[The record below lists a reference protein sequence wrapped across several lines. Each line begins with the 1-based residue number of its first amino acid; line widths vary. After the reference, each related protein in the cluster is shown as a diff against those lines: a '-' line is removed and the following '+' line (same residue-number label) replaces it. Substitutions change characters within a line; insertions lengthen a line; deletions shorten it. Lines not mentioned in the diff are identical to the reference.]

1 MAEISKNKIENIHKA
16 QKAFQASHQTKSLD
30 FRIDMLKKL
39 KSAVSQYEERILE
52 ALWKD
57 LHKSGEEAYLTEISI
72 LTQEIDFHIKNLKK
86 WVKPQKVPNPVY
98 LFPSTGRIYYE
109 PLGVVLII
117 APWNYPFQLMMNP
130 LVGAIAAGC
139 CAILKPSEST
149 VHIAAVMDE
158 MIHTTFDENYIAL
171 VQGDQEIGEYL
182 LKQHF
187 DKIFFTGSTKV
198 GKIVMKAAAEN
209 ITPVIL
215 ELGGKSPGIVDE
227 NADIDLAAKRIAWG
241 KTINSGQTCIAPDYL
256 LVHHS
261 VKEELIQKIP
271 VYLEEMYGK
280 DLQKSKYYARIVHQE
295 AYDSLVDLLD
305 KSKGN
310 IRYSGT
316 SSREELFLH
325 PTIVDMTSPETDSLM
340 QQEIFGP
347 ILPVITYTN
356 LKEAISFINSGEKP
370 LALYYF
376 GKSKPAEEVIRKTS
390 SGGVCINDTLM
401 HIANHHLPFGGVGN
415 SGFGRY
421 HGKES
426 FLAFSNQR
434 AVLNSPT
441 WMDIPFKY
449 APFKYFKFI
458 KKFL

>member
-1 MAEISKNKIENIHKA
+1 MTEISSAQIENIHKA
-16 QKAFQASHQTKSLD
+16 QKAFQATHQTKSLD
-30 FRIDMLKKL
+30 FRIGMLEKFKL
-39 KSAVSQYEERILE
+39 AVSQYEDRILE

-72 LTQEIDFHIKNLKK
+72 LNQEIDFHIKNLKK
-86 WVKPQKVPNPVY
+86 WVKPQKVSNPLH
-98 LFPSTGRIYYE
+98 LFPSTGKIYYE
-109 PLGVVLII
+109 PLGVALII
-117 APWNYPFQLMMNP
+117 APWNYPFQLVMNP
-130 LVGAIAAGC
+130 LVGAISAGC
-139 CAILKPSEST
+139 CVILKPSEST
-149 VHIAAVMDE
+149 THIAAVMGE
-158 MIHTTFDENYIAL
+158 MISATFDENYIAL
-171 VQGDQEIGEYL
+171 IQGDQRVGEHL
-182 LKQHF
+182 LKLHF

-209 ITPVIL
+209 LTPVIL

-227 NADIDLAAKRIAWG
+227 NADLDLAAKRIAWG
-241 KTINSGQTCIAPDYL
+241 KTINAGQTCIAPDYL
-256 LVHHS
+256 LVHQS
-261 VKEELIQKIP
+261 VKEELIKKIP

-280 DLQKSKYYARIVHQE
+280 DIQKSEFYARIVHKK
-295 AYDSLVDLLD
+295 AFDGLVELLD
-305 KSKGN
+305 KSNGK

-316 SSREELFLH
+316 FNREELFLY
-325 PTIVDMTSPETDSLM
+325 PTIVDEISSGDSLM

-347 ILPVITYTN
+347 ILPIITFTN
-356 LKEAISFINSGEKP
+356 LTEAISFINSGEKP

-376 GKSKPAEEVIRKTS
+376 GKNKQAEEVIRKTS

-415 SGFGRY
+415 SGFGSY
-421 HGKES
+421 HGKVS

>member
-1 MAEISKNKIENIHKA
+1 MTGISNTKIENIHKA

-39 KSAVSQYEERILE
+39 KSAVNQYEERILE

-72 LTQEIDFHIKNLKK
+72 LNQEIDFHLKNLKK
-86 WVKPQKVPNPVY
+86 WMKPQKVANPAH
-98 LFPSTGRIYYE
+98 LFPSTGKIYYE
-109 PLGVVLII
+109 PLGVALII
-117 APWNYPFQLMMNP
+117 APWNYPFQLVMNP

-139 CAILKPSEST
+139 CVILKPSEST

-158 MIHTTFDENYIAL
+158 MISSTYDENYIAL

-209 ITPVIL
+209 LTPVIL

-241 KTINSGQTCIAPDYL
+241 KTINAGQTCIAPDYL

-261 VKEELIQKIP
+261 VKEELIRKIP

-280 DLQKSKYYARIVHQE
+280 DLQKSKYHARIVHQK
-295 AYDSLVDLLD
+295 AFDTLVDLLE
-305 KSKGN
+305 KSNGN
-310 IRYSGT
+310 ILYSGT
-316 SSREELFLH
+316 SNREELFLH
-325 PTIVDMTSPETDSLM
+325 PTIVGVISPETDSLM

-356 LKEAISFINSGEKP
+356 LEEAISFINSGEKP

-415 SGFGRY
+415 SGFGSY
-421 HGKES
+421 HGKGS

-434 AVLNSPT
+434 AVLNMPT
-441 WMDIPFKY
+441 WIDIPFKY
-449 APFKYFKFI
+449 APFKYFEFI

>member
-1 MAEISKNKIENIHKA
+1 MTEISSAKIENIHKA

-30 FRIDMLKKL
+30 FRIEMLKKL
-39 KSAVSQYEERILE
+39 KSAVVQYEDRILE

-72 LTQEIDFHIKNLKK
+72 LNQEIDFHIKNLKK
-86 WVKPQKVPNPVY
+86 WVEPQKVSNPVH
-98 LFPSTGRIYYE
+98 LFPSTGKIYYE

-117 APWNYPFQLMMNP
+117 APWNYPFQLVMNP

-149 VHIAAVMDE
+149 GHIAAVMDE
-158 MIHTTFDENYIAL
+158 MIGATFDENYIAL
-171 VQGDQEIGEYL
+171 IQGDQRVGEHL
-182 LKQHF
+182 LKLRF
-187 DKIFFTGSTKV
+187 DKIFFTGSTQV

-209 ITPVIL
+209 LTPVIL

-241 KTINSGQTCIAPDYL
+241 KTINAGQTCIAPDYL

-261 VKEELIQKIP
+261 VKEELLKKIP
-271 VYLEEMYGK
+271 VYIEEMYGK
-280 DLQKSKYYARIVHQE
+280 DIQKSEFYARIVHE
-295 AYDSLVDLLD
+295 KAFDGLVDLLD

-310 IRYSGT
+310 ILYSGT
-316 SSREELFLH
+316 FNREELFLH
-325 PTIVDMTSPETDSLM
+325 PTIVDEISPGTDSLM
-340 QQEIFGP
+340 QQELFGP
-347 ILPVITYTN
+347 ILPVITFTN
-356 LKEAISFINSGEKP
+356 ITEAISFINSGEKP

-376 GKSKPAEEVIRKTS
+376 GKNKQAEEVIRKTS

-401 HIANHHLPFGGVGN
+401 HVANHHLPFGGVGN
-415 SGFGRY
+415 SGFGTY
-421 HGKES
+421 HGKDS
-426 FLAFSNQR
+426 FLAFSHKR

-449 APFKYFKFI
+449 APFKYFEFI